1 MKNVKA
7 NPKALLPILVFL
19 VLYLGSGIYF
29 EYIRPVE
36 GRMGFYVISVVVAFG
51 LALIVAFVQNRS
63 LSFDEKV
70 HICAKGIGDDNIV
83 IMLFIFLMA
92 GAFSGLAKTAGGAS
106 STANLMLDIIPGN
119 LAIPGMFLIACL
131 ISMAMGTSV
140 GTITVIVPIAAEIA
154 NSTGFSMPVLIGAVV
169 GGAMFGDNLSVI
181 SDTTIAATR
190 TQGVEMKDKF
200 QANIKIALPA
210 AVITLIILVIY
221 TLQNPGAELAHY
233 EFNIWLALPYFLVLI
248 LALIGL
254 NVFLVLGIGIVL
266 FFLIGG
272 TAGTLTFSTAFS
284 AMGDGTGGMF
294 ETMIVTVLV
303 ASISALMKEHGGFEA
318 LLSFIRKHAKSKKG
332 GMFGICLLTGIMD
345 IATANNTVAIVI
357 AAPIA
362 KDISDEYGV
371 EPRQTASLLDTCSC
385 IFQGI
390 IPYGAQLLIAATL
403 SGISSISIIPFLFY
417 PFLLAIC
424 LVISILIGKKPKH
437 VKASA

>member
-1 MKNVKA
+1 M
-7 NPKALLPILVFL
+7 
-19 VLYLGSGIYF
+19 
-29 EYIRPVE
+29 
-36 GRMGFYVISVVVAFG
+36 
-51 LALIVAFVQNRS
+51 
-63 LSFDEKV
+63 
-70 HICAKGIGDDNIV
+70 
-83 IMLFIFLMA
+83 
-92 GAFSGLAKTAGGAS
+92 
-106 STANLMLDIIPGN
+106 
-119 LAIPGMFLIACL
+119 
-131 ISMAMGTSV
+131 
-140 GTITVIVPIAAEIA
+140 
-154 NSTGFSMPVLIGAVV
+154 
-169 GGAMFGDNLSVI
+169 
-181 SDTTIAATR
+181 
-190 TQGVEMKDKF
+190 
-200 QANIKIALPA
+200 
-210 AVITLIILVIY
+210 
-221 TLQNPGAELAHY
+221 
-233 EFNIWLALPYFLVLI
+233 
-248 LALIGL
+248 
-254 NVFLVLGIGIVL
+254 LGIGIVL

-303 ASISALMKEHGGFEA
+303 ASISALMKAHGGFEA

-362 KDISDEYGV
+362 KDISEEYGV

-424 LVISILIGKKPKH
+424 LVISILIDKKPKH